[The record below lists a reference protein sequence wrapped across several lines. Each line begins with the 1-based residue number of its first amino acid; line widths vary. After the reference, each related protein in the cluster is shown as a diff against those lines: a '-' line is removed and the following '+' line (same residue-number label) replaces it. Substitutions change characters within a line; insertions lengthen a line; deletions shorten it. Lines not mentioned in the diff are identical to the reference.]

1 MSNLNS
7 FITPEKGKKQ
17 QKDHVEIK
25 KKGKRWTFL
34 SLICSKKD

>member
-25 KKGKRWTFL
+25 KKEKDGRFFL
-34 SLICSKKD
+34 